1 MFPLRAH
8 TSTCPEACQ
17 GLSPASLQVF
27 EYHEFVERVDTSLR
41 EFLAHASI
49 ERGLS
54 ANSVAAYR
62 RDLTRLRDFL
72 KARELDILSADL
84 SQLREFLNS
93 LYQDGLSAR
102 SVARYLSSI
111 RGLYRYLLDEGRLE
125 EDPTAHLESPGRWKT
140 LPKYLTLGEVDQLLA
155 APDPE
160 TPLGSRNI
168 AMLQLLYATGLRVSE
183 LVSVRLVELNAE
195 MGFIRTVGKGNK
207 TRLVPVGRT
216 ALKAIDAYT
225 TRFRQQILK
234 KAASEFLFVTS
245 RGSSMSRQAF
255 WKLLRRYGLIAGI
268 PKTISPHMLR
278 HSFATHLLERGADL
292 RSLQVML
299 GHADISTTQIY
310 THVLRSRM
318 RSIYDTYHPRS

>member
-1 MFPLRAH
+1 M
-8 TSTCPEACQ
+8 
-17 GLSPASLQVF
+17 
-27 EYHEFVERVDTSLR
+27 
-41 EFLAHASI
+41 
-49 ERGLS
+49 
-54 ANSVAAYR
+54 
-62 RDLTRLRDFL
+62 
-72 KARELDILSADL
+72 
-84 SQLREFLNS
+84 
-93 LYQDGLSAR
+93 
-102 SVARYLSSI
+102 
-111 RGLYRYLLDEGRLE
+111 
-125 EDPTAHLESPGRWKT
+125 
-140 LPKYLTLGEVDQLLA
+140 
-155 APDPE
+155 
-160 TPLGSRNI
+160 
-168 AMLQLLYATGLRVSE
+168 YATGLRVSE

-195 MGFIRTVGKGNK
+195 MGFIRTVGKGSK

-216 ALKAIDAYT
+216 ALEAIDAYT

-234 KAASEFLFVTS
+234 KATSEFLFVTS

-318 RSIYDTYHPRS
+318 RAIYDTYHPRS

>member
-1 MFPLRAH
+1 M
-8 TSTCPEACQ
+8 
-17 GLSPASLQVF
+17 
-27 EYHEFVERVDTSLR
+27 ERVDTSLR
-41 EFLAHASI
+41 EYLAHASI
-49 ERGLS
+49 EKGLS

-62 RDLTRLRDFL
+62 RDLKRLEEFL
-72 KARELDILSADL
+72 NARQLDILSADL
-84 SQLREFLNS
+84 SQLRDFLNT
-93 LYQDGLSAR
+93 LYEAGLSAR

-111 RGLYRYLLDEGRLE
+111 RGLYRFLLDEGRLQ
-125 EDPTAHLESPGRWKT
+125 EDPAAHLESPGRWKT

-160 TPLGSRNI
+160 TPLGSRNM

-195 MGFIRTVGKGNK
+195 MGFIRTVGKGSK

-234 KAASEFLFVTS
+234 QATSEFLFVTS

-268 PKTISPHMLR
+268 PKAISPHMLR

-318 RSIYDTYHPRS
+318 RAIYDTYHPRS